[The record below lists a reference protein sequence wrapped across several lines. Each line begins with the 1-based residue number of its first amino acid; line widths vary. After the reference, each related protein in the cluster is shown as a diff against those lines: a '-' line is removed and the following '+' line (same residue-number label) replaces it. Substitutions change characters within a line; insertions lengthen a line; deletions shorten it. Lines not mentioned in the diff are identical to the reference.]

1 MLQGWVSLHRDI
13 INWEWY
19 DDVNTCRVFI
29 HCLLRANH
37 EPAKWRGIDIDRGQ
51 FISSVSKLALETSLS
66 VKQVRTSLGKLNKTG
81 EVASEGRTQH
91 TVFTIKNYDKY
102 QSSGKPNGKP
112 KASDGQAKGKRGAT
126 NNNNNNEDNED
137 NENKKEKIIEDSF
150 GDFWDSYHKK
160 QGRAQALKAFKS
172 AIKREGIK
180 EIERFSEMLI
190 TDCKQRVSAKQFGFD
205 NLNASTYLN
214 NNRWE
219 DDKST
224 PANSDSGTAQPDW
237 MRGIL

>member
-102 QSSGKPNGKP
+102 QSSGKPSGKQ

-126 NNNNNNEDNED
+126 NNNNNNEDNEN
-137 NENKKEKIIEDSF
+137 NEDIPSRFEE
-150 GDFWDSYHKK
+150 FWDLYGKKTGRDVCERKFNKLKESDVTKIFEVLPSY
-160 QGRAQALKAFKS
+160 
-172 AIKREGIK
+172 
-180 EIERFSEMLI
+180 
-190 TDCKQRVSAKQFGFD
+190 V
-205 NLNASTYLN
+205 ASTPEVKFRRNPSTWLN
-214 NNRWE
+214 QKGWE
-219 DDKST
+219 DEIIKGASQ
-224 PANSDSGTAQPDW
+224 NGSGGSGSIAADFGLYGW
-237 MRGIL
+237 KG